1 MCGICGCIS
10 WKDDPID
17 KKRKILVEQMTAKLT
32 HRGPDDQN
40 VWSSRNGE
48 CIFGH
53 SRLIVVD
60 PEGMLEKFS
69 VNKM

>member
-10 WKDDPID
+10 WKNDALDT
-17 KKRKILVEQMTAKLT
+17 KRKTLVERMTADLT

-40 VWSSRNGE
+40 FWSSSNNR

-60 PEGMLEKFS
+60 PEGMMNAS
-69 VNKM
+69 ITN